1 MSQRESG
8 YERKE
13 RDLYETPAWV
23 TLALLPHLPA
33 SIRTIWE
40 PAAGSGQMVR
50 ALTGAGYQVMATD
63 RAD

>member
-23 TLALLPHLPA
+23 TKALIPHLPFTRGTVFEA
-33 SIRTIWE
+33 
-40 PAAGSGQMVR
+40 AAGGGKMVSS
-50 ALTGAGYQVMATD
+50 AYWCANVGLWS
-63 RAD
+63 